1 MSLSLPFDAH
11 LLQLYLVA
19 VIVLVLIPG
28 PDFLLVLGRALFDG
42 RPAAWTAIAG
52 ITLGNFIHSSL
63 AAAGISALV
72 AASPDLF
79 NGLKTL
85 GALYLAWLGV
95 RALREAW
102 RQWRGPA
109 ADGARRPS
117 VEGRRRIFTQALVNN
132 LLNAKV
138 ILFYLAFVPQFVAP
152 GLGHVALQTFV
163 MGQMVAVIGG
173 LYLAAIAA
181 FAAGTANRIAA
192 NRWFRT
198 AVDGLSGLIFVG
210 FALRLF
216 FTERKL
222 V

>member
-1 MSLSLPFDAH
+1 MSLPFDAH

-102 RQWRGPA
+102 RQWRGR
-109 ADGARRPS
+109 ADGARRPPA
-117 VEGRRRIFTQALVNN
+117 EGRRRIFTQALFNN

-152 GLGHVALQTFV
+152 TLGHVALQTFV

-173 LYLAAIAA
+173 LYLAGIAA
-181 FAAGTANRIAA
+181 FAAGTANRVAA

-198 AVDGLSGLIFVG
+198 AVEGLSGVIFLG

-216 FTERKL
+216 FTDRKL

>member
-1 MSLSLPFDAH
+1 MSLPFDLH
-11 LLQLYLVA
+11 LMQLYLIA
-19 VIVLVLIPG
+19 VIVLILIPG
-28 PDFLLVLGRALFDG
+28 PDFLLVLGRGLFDG
-42 RPAAWTAIAG
+42 RKAAWTAIGG

-72 AASPDLF
+72 AASPQLF
-79 NGLKTL
+79 SGLKTV
-85 GALYLAWLGV
+85 GAVYLAWLGAK
-95 RALREAW
+95 ALREAW
-102 RQWRGPA
+102 RHWHGGAQGAHRPPAQGRG
-109 ADGARRPS
+109 
-117 VEGRRRIFTQALVNN
+117 RIFTQALVNN

-152 GLGHVALQTFV
+152 RLGHVALQTFV
-163 MGQMVAVIGG
+163 MGQMVAVLGG
-173 LYLAAIAA
+173 IYLFVVAA
-181 FAAGTANRIAA
+181 FAAGAADRIAA

-198 AVDGLSGLIFVG
+198 AVEGLSGVIFIG

>member
-1 MSLSLPFDAH
+1 MSLPFDPH
-11 LLQLYLVA
+11 LFQLYLVA
-19 VIVLVLIPG
+19 VIVLILIPG
-28 PDFLLVLGRALFDG
+28 PDFLLVLGRSLFDG
-42 RPAAWTAIAG
+42 RRAGWTAIGG
-52 ITLGNFIHSSL
+52 ITLGNTIHSTL

-72 AASPDLF
+72 AASPALF
-79 NGLKTL
+79 QGLKLL
-85 GALYLAWLGV
+85 GAVYLAWLGL
-95 RALREAW
+95 RAL
-102 RQWRGPA
+102 A
-109 ADGARRPS
+109 AARRHWREHGTLELRAAPDS
-117 VEGRRRIFTQALVNN
+117 ARRIFTQALVTN

-152 GLGHVALQTFV
+152 QLGHVAVQTFV
-163 MGQMVAVIGG
+163 MGMMIAVVGG

-181 FAAGTANRIAA
+181 FAAGTASRIAG

-198 AVDGLSGLIFVG
+198 GVEGLSGLIFIG